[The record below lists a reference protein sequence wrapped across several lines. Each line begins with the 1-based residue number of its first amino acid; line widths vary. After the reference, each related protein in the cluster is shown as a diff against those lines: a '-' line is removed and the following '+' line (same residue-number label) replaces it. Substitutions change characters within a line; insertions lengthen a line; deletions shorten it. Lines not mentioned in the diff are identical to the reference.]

1 MFSKGEIYSIA
12 KAHLSFERKIGQF
25 KIFAEFS
32 ESLYLVEE
40 WIIGCSFIEQQQQQ
54 QKNPSAQGQRSLL
67 SNPI

>member
-1 MFSKGEIYSIA
+1 MKEEGQICPYTQSKNSG
-12 KAHLSFERKIGQF
+12 KIGQF